1 MGLMDLIDSKFDT
14 FDKYPDIDA
23 FVDGKILA
31 VDPDCRGLGIAGQLT
46 QKTIDYMRENKLEIF
61 QMLCTSHFSARV
73 CEKLG
78 FGEVFYLPFS
88 EYVDESQQQI
98 LCPEKPHVAARIF
111 TQRV

>member
-1 MGLMDLIDSKFDT
+1 MDLIDSRFDT
-14 FDKYPDIDA
+14 FEKYPEIEA

-46 QKTIDYMRENKLEIF
+46 KKTIEYMKEEKLEIF

-78 FGEVFYLPFS
+78 FSEVFSLPFT
-88 EYVDESQQQI
+88 EYVDAENKQV

-111 TQRV
+111 TQHI

>member
-1 MGLMDLIDSKFDT
+1 MGLMDLIDSRFDT
-14 FDKYPDIDA
+14 FEKYPEIEA

-46 QKTIDYMRENKLEIF
+46 QKTIEYMKENKLEVF
-61 QMLCTSHFSARV
+61 QMLCSSHFSARV

-78 FGEVFYLPFS
+78 FSEVFYLPFT
-88 EYVDESQQQI
+88 EYVDEEGEQI

-111 TQRV
+111 TQLI